1 MRALLVVVLVSAVAA
16 GCTPYIPAKDD
27 FGTSAAVRSMG
38 LQPAGVSG
46 ADIPPGFEVFNVY
59 DPRVNALLAAQLCAT
74 PPQPVEA
81 TVLGASTGRIVQ
93 SRTRCQTHI
102 PLFGP

>member
-1 MRALLVVVLVSAVAA
+1 MRALLAVVLVSAMAA

-27 FGTSAAVRSMG
+27 FGASAAV
-38 LQPAGVSG
+38 PAG
-46 ADIPPGFEVFNVY
+46 DIPPGFAAFNVY
-59 DPRVNALLAAQLCAT
+59 DPRVNALLAFQLCAT

-81 TVLGASTGRIVQ
+81 KVLGASPGQIVQ
-93 SRTRCQTHI
+93 TRTRCRTHI